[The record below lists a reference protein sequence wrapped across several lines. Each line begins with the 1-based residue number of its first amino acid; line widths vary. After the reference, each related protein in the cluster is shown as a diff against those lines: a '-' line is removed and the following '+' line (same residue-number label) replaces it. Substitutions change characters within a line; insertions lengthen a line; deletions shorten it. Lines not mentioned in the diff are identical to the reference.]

1 MVLHSLK
8 LSGGIHERERG
19 EDWTELGRSASI
31 GRTGGSS
38 AGATPG
44 REGVGTTDNESLF
57 IH

>member
-1 MVLHSLK
+1 M
-8 LSGGIHERERG
+8 RERG